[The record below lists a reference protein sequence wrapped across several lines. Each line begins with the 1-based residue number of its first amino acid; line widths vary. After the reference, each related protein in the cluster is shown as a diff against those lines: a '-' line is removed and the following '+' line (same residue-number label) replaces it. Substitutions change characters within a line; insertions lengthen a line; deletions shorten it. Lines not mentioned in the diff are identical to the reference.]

1 MMPTEKHHRSKMKT
15 LTPILVMITMIT
27 MVTFVA
33 IAYPRMINDMQD
45 VRQDVVDSNEERCKS
60 IGAKL
65 KTIDGGFG
73 AADTYM
79 CTTPDGTIVEVPEG

>member
-1 MMPTEKHHRSKMKT
+1 MFPA
-15 LTPILVMITMIT
+15 LFLI
-27 MVTFVA
+27 VTVLAVAAFVA
-33 IAYPRMINDMQD
+33 VKYTQMINDMQD
-45 VRQDVVDSNEERCKS
+45 VHQEVVDDNEERCKS

-65 KTIDGGFG
+65 KTIDAGLG

>member
-1 MMPTEKHHRSKMKT
+1 MFPA
-15 LTPILVMITMIT
+15 LFLIVTMLA
-27 MVTFVA
+27 VAAFVA
-33 IAYPRMINDMQD
+33 VKYTLRDIH
-45 VRQDVVDSNEERCKS
+45 QDVVDDNEERCES

-65 KTIDGGFG
+65 KTIDAGLG